1 MVISRVGVENMSLQD
16 YNPLV
21 SVVIPVYKGAAY
33 VGQAIESVMAQT
45 YKNIE
50 IIVVDDGS
58 PDDGATR
65 RAVEA
70 YIPRVRYIHQENG
83 GVAAALNTGARN
95 MRGEIFSWLSH
106 DDLFV
111 PDKTEKQIEF
121 IRQLGRK
128 DAVIYSDYMI
138 VDPDNNRMY
147 DVVLDH
153 EMLTRQP
160 LLAVLRGATNGCT
173 MLLPREVF
181 ETIGVFDE
189 KLRFTQD
196 YDFWDRIEDTFP
208 LVHCPGIM
216 VRQRVHPGQDSNK
229 PESIIECNR
238 LWLNLADGRD
248 DLKKSLISGSPLGF
262 LKGLHGFVSQTPYE
276 GAIKGL
282 QQRIDTAITD
292 TLVSLVVDLPPKSGG
307 LPRALGSFINQTHA
321 KIELIVVDRSGDSA
335 WVTTDRL
342 ASRFARVE
350 HIAAPGLGAAAGRN
364 LAIEAARGAY
374 VAFASADDLFTPNR
388 ILAQMSAMQEKCAQV
403 SHASFFL
410 SCPERATGYA
420 LIATGSFEG
429 QVYPRIIERCPV
441 WLSTAMFNRLV
452 FIQGARF
459 TGDGTDDTARFFIDV
474 ARRHGLLGLDDV
486 GVMLELRVA
495 DPPLSLEA
503 TVEALGRLRMA
514 LDCDPAIDP
523 DGPER
528 QALESRHRRLA
539 AAIRQAKAAGQSG
552 PIFNQPLFD
561 AIFVN
566 PSIDIDF
573 DLHGFF

>member
-1 MVISRVGVENMSLQD
+1 MSLQD
-16 YNPLV
+16 YYPLV
-21 SVVIPVYKGAAY
+21 SVIIPVYKGAAY
-33 VGQAIESVMAQT
+33 VGQAIESVLAQT

-70 YIPRVRYIHQENG
+70 YIPRVRYIYQENG

-160 LLAVLRGATNGCT
+160 LLAILRGATNGCT
-173 MLLPREVF
+173 MLLPSEVF
-181 ETIGVFDE
+181 QTIGYFDE
-189 KLRFTQD
+189 RLRFTQD

-208 LVHCPGIM
+208 LVHCPGVM

-238 LWLNLADGRD
+238 LWLNLADGRN
-248 DLKKSLISGSPLGF
+248 DLKKSLIAGSPLCF

-276 GAIKGL
+276 GANKGL
-282 QQRIDTAITD
+282 QERIESAISD
-292 TLVSLVVDLPPKSGG
+292 TLVTLVVDLSPKSTG

-321 KIELIVVDRSGDSA
+321 KIELIVVDRSSDSA
-335 WVTTDRL
+335 WTATERL

-350 HIAAPGLGAAAGRN
+350 HIKAAGIGAAAGRN
-364 LAIEAARGAY
+364 LAIGVARGAY

-388 ILAQMSAMQEKCAQV
+388 ILAQMSAMQQSGAQF

-420 LIATGSFEG
+420 LIASASFQG

-459 TGDGTDDTARFFIDV
+459 TGDGSDDTARFFIEL
-474 ARRHGLLGLDDV
+474 ARRHALLGVDDV
-486 GVMLELRVA
+486 GVMLEMA
-495 DPPLSLEA
+495 TSDAPLSLE
-503 TVEALGRLRMA
+503 TTIEALGRLRMA
-514 LDCDPAIDP
+514 LDCDPTVDLDA
-523 DGPER
+523 PER
-528 QALESRHRRLA
+528 QALENRHRRLA
-539 AAIRQAKAAGQSG
+539 SAIRQAKTAGQSG
-552 PIFNQPLFD
+552 SGFNQVLFD
-561 AIFVN
+561 AIFVD
-566 PSIDIDF
+566 PAIDTDF
-573 DLHGFF
+573 DAHGFF

>member
-1 MVISRVGVENMSLQD
+1 MSLKD

-33 VGQAIESVMAQT
+33 VGQAIESVLAQT
-45 YKNIE
+45 YRNIE

-70 YIPRVRYIHQENG
+70 YLPRVRYIYQENG

-128 DAVIYSDYMI
+128 DAVLYSDYMI

-147 DVVLDH
+147 DVVMDH

-181 ETIGVFDE
+181 QTIGYFDE
-189 KLRFTQD
+189 RLRFTQD

-229 PESIIECNR
+229 PESVIECNR
-238 LWLNLADGRD
+238 LWLNLSDGRN
-248 DLKKSLISGSPLGF
+248 DLKKSLIAGSPLCF
-262 LKGLHGFVSQTPYE
+262 LRGLLGFVSQTPYE

-282 QQRIDTAITD
+282 EERIESAIPD
-292 TLVSLVVDLPPKSGG
+292 TLVTLVVDLPPNSTS
-307 LPRALGSFINQTHA
+307 LSRAVGSFINQTHA
-321 KIELIVVDRSGDSA
+321 KIEMIIIDRSGDSA
-335 WVTTDRL
+335 WAMIDRL
-342 ASRFARVE
+342 AGRFTRVE
-350 HIAAPGLGAAAGRN
+350 HINAAGLGAAAGRN
-364 LAIEAARGAY
+364 LAIDLARGAY
-374 VAFASADDLFTPNR
+374 VVFASADDVFTPNR
-388 ILAQMSAMQEKCAQV
+388 ILAQMSAMQQSGAQI

-420 LIATGSFEG
+420 MIASATFQG
-429 QVYPRIIERCPV
+429 QVYPKILERCPV

-459 TGDGTDDTARFFIDV
+459 AGDGSDENARFFIEL
-474 ARRHGLLGLDDV
+474 ARRHVLLGVDDV
-486 GVMLELRVA
+486 GVMVEMRA
-495 DPPLSLEA
+495 SDAPLSLE
-503 TVEALGRLRMA
+503 TTIEALGRLRMA
-514 LDCDPAIDP
+514 LDCDPTIDL
-523 DGPER
+523 DSPER
-528 QALESRHRRLA
+528 QALESRYRRLA
-539 AAIRQAKAAGQSG
+539 TAIRLLKAAGQVG
-552 PIFNQPLFD
+552 PLFNQELFD
-561 AIFVN
+561 TIFVN

-573 DLHGFF
+573 DAHGLF